1 MGSGALPPGELP
13 QLRIK
18 ETTMPLR
25 RFQPAL
31 AAALLLVL
39 GSPLW
44 GQAWAGKGR
53 LQGTV
58 TDEQKRPVE
67 GATITFRQGTD
78 RVDAAKPGPAP
89 IKTNK
94 AGKWQILGLAGGAWG
109 ILIEKEGYM
118 PSEGQVKV
126 EESPIGVPQPTNVTL
141 KLIPKEVQE
150 QAAAN
155 DKRTI
160 VLGAVQNGNA
170 LMGQQKYAEARAEY
184 EKALAQVEPDLQ
196 PPILLGIAQAYTYE
210 KQTDKAI
217 ETLKR
222 SLAIKPDDAQTI
234 QVLVNLLV
242 AAGKEEEAQTWMA
255 KLPQGTTVDP
265 NALLNLGIKA
275 YNEKKLDDA
284 VKYFDRVVHENPSLP
299 DAYYYR
305 GLVYLNQ
312 SKTAE
317 AKADFQKVLELDPK
331 YPKADEVKEFLKAL

>member
-1 MGSGALPPGELP
+1 
-13 QLRIK
+13 
-18 ETTMPLR
+18 MPLR
-25 RFQPAL
+25 RIQPAL

-39 GSPLW
+39 GSPAW
-44 GQAWAGKGR
+44 SQEWAGRGR

-58 TDEQKRPVE
+58 TDEQNRPIE
-67 GATITFRQGTD
+67 GAKITLRIGTD
-78 RVDAAKPGPAP
+78 RVDAARPGPEP
-89 IKTNK
+89 LTTNK
-94 AGKWQILGLAGGAWG
+94 NGKWSTLGLAGGNWG
-109 ILIEKEGYM
+109 VLIEKEGYM
-118 PSEGQVKV
+118 PSEGQIRVN
-126 EESPIGVPQPTNVTL
+126 EFGPAQPLNIQL
-141 KLIPKEVQE
+141 KPIPKEVTQ

-155 DKRTI
+155 DKRAA
-160 VLGAVQNGNA
+160 VLAAVESGNA

-184 EKALAQVEPDLQ
+184 EKALTQVEAQ
-196 PPILLGIAQAYTYE
+196 FHPPILRGIAQAYSYE

-222 SLAIKPDDAQTI
+222 SLAIKADDTETI

-242 AAGKEEEAQTWMA
+242 AAGRESEAQTWMA

-284 VKYFDRVVHENPSLP
+284 VRYFDRVVNENPNLP

-312 SKTAE
+312 NKTAE
-317 AKADFQKVLELDPK
+317 AKADFQKMLQLDPK
-331 YPKADEVKEFLKAL
+331 HPKAEEAKEFLKAL

>member
-1 MGSGALPPGELP
+1 
-13 QLRIK
+13 
-18 ETTMPLR
+18 MPLR

-44 GQAWAGKGR
+44 SQEWAGRGR
-53 LQGTV
+53 LQGNV

-67 GATITFRQGTD
+67 GAKITLRIGTD
-78 RVDAAKPGPAP
+78 RVDASRPGPEP
-89 IKTNK
+89 IVTNK
-94 AGKWQILGLAGGAWG
+94 AGKWSTLGLAGGNWG
-109 ILIEKEGYM
+109 VLIEKEGYM

-126 EESPIGVPQPTNVTL
+126 NEFGPAQPLNVVL
-141 KLIPKEVQE
+141 KPIPKEVQE
-150 QAAAN
+150 QAAAS

-160 VLGAVQNGNA
+160 VLAAVQNGNA

-184 EKALAQVEPDLQ
+184 EKALSQVEAEFQ
-196 PPILLGIAQAYTYE
+196 PPILRGIAQSYSYE
-210 KQTDKAI
+210 KKTDQAI

-222 SLAIKPDDAQTI
+222 SLAIKPDDTETI

-242 AAGKEEEAQTWMA
+242 ETGKEEEAQTWMA

-284 VKYFDRVVHENPSLP
+284 VKYFDRVVKENPSLA

-312 SKTAE
+312 NKTAE
-317 AKADFQKVLELDPK
+317 AKADFQKLLELDAK
-331 YPKADEVKEFLKAL
+331 HPKAEEVKEFLKAL

>member
-1 MGSGALPPGELP
+1 
-13 QLRIK
+13 
-18 ETTMPLR
+18 MPLR
-25 RFQPAL
+25 RFQPVL

-39 GSPLW
+39 GSPVW
-44 GQAWAGKGR
+44 GQSWAGRGR
-53 LQGTV
+53 LQGNV
-58 TDEQKRPVE
+58 TDEQNRPVE
-67 GATITFRQGTD
+67 GATVTLRQGTD
-78 RVDAAKPGPAP
+78 RVDAAQPGPAP

-94 AGKWQILGLAGGAWG
+94 AGKWQVLGLAQGSWG
-109 ILIEKEGYM
+109 VLIEKEGFM
-118 PSEGQVKV
+118 ASEGQVKV
-126 EESPIGVPQPTNVTL
+126 NEFGPAQPINVTL
-141 KLIPKEVQE
+141 KLIPKEVLE

-160 VLGAVQNGNA
+160 VLSAVQNGNA

-196 PPILLGIAQAYTYE
+196 PPILVGIAQAYTYE
-210 KQTDKAI
+210 KQTDKAV

-222 SLAIKPDDAQTI
+222 SLAIKPDDAPTI

-242 AAGKEEEAQTWMA
+242 ADGKEEEAQAWMA

-284 VKYFDRVVHENPSLP
+284 VKYFDRVVQENPSLP

-312 SKTAE
+312 NKTAE
-317 AKADFQKVLELDPK
+317 AKADFQKLLELDPK
-331 YPKADEVKEFLKAL
+331 HPKAEEVKEFLKAL